1 MIFLF
6 FSICCSVT
14 VAVLLKLARRYK
26 IKIVQ
31 AVTWNYLFAIVLS
44 LIFYKPSFSELI
56 SAPINS
62 VYIALGI
69 LLPVVFWFLAG
80 SIRGIGIVKTDIA
93 QRLSLFIPI
102 LASYFIFK
110 EQFSAMKIAGLAVG
124 FVAIFFTLYKKT
136 AQKNQGLNW
145 LYPILVFLGFGV
157 IDILFKKIA
166 QITVIPYTSSLI
178 VVFILAFILS
188 LASILYLSVV
198 KKQKLEFI
206 NFICGCILGFFNF
219 FNILFYLKAHRAMA
233 DNPSIVFAAMNM
245 GVIIAG
251 SLVGIFIFKE
261 KLNKLNYW
269 GLFLALMAI
278 VLITNLI
285 GNAWH
290 ALMLLVQ

>member
-110 EQFSAMKIAGLAVG
+110 EQFNTMKIAGLAVG

-188 LASILYLSVV
+188 LASIFYLSVV

-206 NFICGCILGFFNF
+206 NFVCGCILGFFNF

-290 ALMLLVQ
+290 ALMLLVK

>member
-166 QITVIPYTSSLI
+166 QVTVIPYTSSLI

-290 ALMLLVQ
+290 ALMLLVK

>member
-44 LIFYKPSFSELI
+44 LIFYKPSFNELI

-110 EQFSAMKIAGLAVG
+110 EQFNTMKIAGLAVG

-188 LASILYLSVV
+188 LASIFYLSVV

-206 NFICGCILGFFNF
+206 NFVCGCILGFFNF

-290 ALMLLVQ
+290 ALMLLVK

>member
-1 MIFLF
+1 MIYLF
-6 FSICCSVT
+6 ISICCSVT

-31 AVTWNYLFAIVLS
+31 AVTWNYLFAIFLS
-44 LIFYKPSFSELI
+44 FIFYRPGLNELI
-56 SAPINS
+56 SAPVNS
-62 VYIALGI
+62 VYIALGV

-110 EQFSAMKIAGLAVG
+110 EQFSSLKIAGLAVG

-145 LYPILVFLGFGV
+145 LYPILVFLGFGI

-166 QITVIPYTSSLI
+166 QIKVIPYTSSLI
-178 VVFILAFILS
+178 VVFILAFIIS
-188 LASILYLSVV
+188 LASVFYLSAV

-233 DNPSIVFAAMNM
+233 DNPSVVFAAMNM

-269 GLFLALMAI
+269 GLLLALLAI
-278 VLITNLI
+278 VLITNVI
-285 GNAWH
+285 GTSYQ
-290 ALMLLVQ
+290 ALLLLFR

>member
-6 FSICCSVT
+6 ISICCSVT

-31 AVTWNYLFAIVLS
+31 AVTWNYLFAIFLS
-44 LIFYKPSFSELI
+44 MVFYRPGLNELI
-56 SAPINS
+56 SAPVNS
-62 VYIALGI
+62 VYIALGV

-93 QRLSLFIPI
+93 QRLSLFIPL
-102 LASYFIFK
+102 LAAYFIFK
-110 EQFSAMKIAGLAVG
+110 EQFSPLKIAGLAVG
-124 FVAIFFTLYKKT
+124 FAAIFFTLYKKT
-136 AQKNQGLNW
+136 TQKNQGLNW
-145 LYPILVFLGFGV
+145 LYPLLVFLGFGM

-166 QITVIPYTSSLI
+166 QIKAIPYTSSLI
-178 VVFILAFILS
+178 VVFILAFIIS
-188 LASILYLSVV
+188 LASVFYLSAV

-233 DNPSIVFAAMNM
+233 DNPSVVFAAMNM
-245 GVIIAG
+245 GVIIVG
-251 SLVGIFIFKE
+251 SLVGILIFKE

-269 GLFLALMAI
+269 GLALALLAI
-278 VLITNLI
+278 VLITNPFS
-285 GNAWH
+285 
-290 ALMLLVQ
+290 

>member
-6 FSICCSVT
+6 ISICCSVT

-26 IKIVQ
+26 INITQ
-31 AVTWNYLFAIVLS
+31 AVTWNYLFAIILS
-44 LIFYKPSFSELI
+44 FIFYKPSLNELV

-80 SIRGIGIVKTDIA
+80 SIRSIGIVKTDIA

-102 LASYFIFK
+102 LAAYFIFK
-110 EQFSAMKIAGLAVG
+110 EDFSTLKIAGLAVG
-124 FVAIFFTLYKKT
+124 FIAIFFTLYKKT
-136 AQKNQGLNW
+136 APKNEGLNW
-145 LYPILVFLGFGV
+145 LYPILVFVGFGI

-166 QITVIPYTSSLI
+166 QIGSIPYTSSLV
-178 VVFILAFILS
+178 VVFILAFIISLLS
-188 LASILYLSVV
+188 IFYLSAV
-198 KKQKLEFI
+198 KKQKLELI

-233 DNPSIVFAAMNM
+233 DNPSVVFAAMNM
-245 GVIIAG
+245 GVIIVG

-269 GLFLALMAI
+269 GLFLALAAI
-278 VLITNLI
+278 VLITNVI
-285 GNAWH
+285 GNAYQS
-290 ALMLLVQ
+290 LLQLVK

>member
-1 MIFLF
+1 MIFLLIG
-6 FSICCSVT
+6 ICCSVT

-26 IKIVQ
+26 INIVQ
-31 AVTWNYLFAIVLS
+31 AVTWNYLFAIFLS
-44 LIFYKPSFSELI
+44 LVFYRPSLNELG

-80 SIRGIGIVKTDIA
+80 AIRGIGIVKTDIA

-110 EQFSAMKIAGLAVG
+110 EQFSTMKIAGLAIG
-124 FVAIFFTLYKKT
+124 FVAIFFTLYKKSG
-136 AQKNQGLNW
+136 QKSGGMSW
-145 LYPILVFLGFGV
+145 LYPMLVFLGFGI

-166 QITVIPYTSSLI
+166 QIKTIPYTSSLV
-178 VVFILAFILS
+178 VVFILAFIIS
-188 LASILYLSVV
+188 LGSIFYLSAV

-233 DNPSIVFAAMNM
+233 DNPSVVFAAMNM

-251 SLVGIFIFKE
+251 SMVGIFIFKE

-269 GLFLALMAI
+269 GLLLALLAI
-278 VLITNLI
+278 VLITNII
-285 GNAWH
+285 GTSYQ
-290 ALMLLVQ
+290 ALLQLFR

>member
-1 MIFLF
+1 MIFLLI
-6 FSICCSVT
+6 SICCSVT

-26 IKIVQ
+26 INIVQ
-31 AVTWNYLFAIVLS
+31 AVTWNYLFA
-44 LIFYKPSFSELI
+44 LILCFIFFKPSVSELI
-56 SAPINS
+56 SAPVNA

-102 LASYFIFK
+102 IASYFLFK
-110 EQFSAMKIAGLAVG
+110 EHFSILKITGLAVG
-124 FVAIFFTLYKKT
+124 FIAIFFTLHKKT
-136 AQKNQGLNW
+136 TAKNQGLSW
-145 LYPILVFLGFGV
+145 LYPILVFLGFGI

-166 QITVIPYTSSLI
+166 QLKAIPYTSSLV
-178 VVFILAFILS
+178 VVFILAFIIS
-188 LASILYLSVV
+188 LGSILYLSAV

-233 DNPSIVFAAMNM
+233 DNPSVVFAAMNM

-261 KLNKLNYW
+261 KLNKMNYW
-269 GLFLALMAI
+269 GLFLALIAI
-278 VLITNLI
+278 VLITNVI
-285 GNAWH
+285 GNTFH
-290 ALMLLVQ
+290 ALLLLLK